1 MSDWILVGLIIPAKP
16 STPRRLNKS
25 LPSKFPIAIPCFSLN
40 AAVNDVAS
48 SGAEVPAATI
58 VTAITQSETPKALAR
73 FDACS
78 GARKTLPAIRPVQS
92 FPVEIRDGE
101 IYVDVG

>member
-58 VTAITQSETPKALAR
+58 VTAITQSYTPKVRAR
-73 FDACS
+73 LDACS
-78 GARKTLPAIRPVQS
+78 TIKCPPNTIENNPTINHTYDRRSADFG
-92 FPVEIRDGE
+92 
-101 IYVDVG
+101 

>member
-1 MSDWILVGLIIPAKP
+1 MRRVLRVG
-16 STPRRLNKS
+16 
-25 LPSKFPIAIPCFSLN
+25 
-40 AAVNDVAS
+40 
-48 SGAEVPAATI
+48 ATGVRVVKR
-58 VTAITQSETPKALAR
+58 VTACSVVRMACRSAGVEGSICALRDQCSHEDYPLSDGELEGNDLVCLYHGAR

>member
-58 VTAITQSETPKALAR
+58 VTAITQSETPKAQLGSMRAQP
-73 FDACS
+73 
-78 GARKTLPAIRPVQS
+78 LNVPPIH
-92 FPVEIRDGE
+92 
-101 IYVDVG
+101 